1 MRITF
6 FASALAFALS
16 AHAGGNA
23 GEVIKLA
30 SEGALAYATR
40 AGKTRFEVHVGT
52 KVRHVLVLSR
62 DAMVSPSAAPS
73 SVKVVAEMKGPTL
86 ILIDT
91 YPSVA
96 GGMSLCKAGEERFL
110 RVLAMSGKQPK
121 ETLRIKLESCRENI
135 ELAAPGIV
143 WQAPSS
149 TLNLDWLQGPMQKG
163 MPESR
168 VIRIDETGHPR

>member
-1 MRITF
+1 MSSMT
-6 FASALAFALS
+6 ASSAYLAAL
-16 AHAGGNA
+16 
-23 GEVIKLA
+23 
-30 SEGALAYATR
+30 
-40 AGKTRFEVHVGT
+40 
-52 KVRHVLVLSR
+52 
-62 DAMVSPSAAPS
+62 DDWQQ
-73 SVKVVAEMKGPTL
+73 
-86 ILIDT
+86 ILPD
-91 YPSVA
+91 
-96 GGMSLCKAGEERFL
+96 L

-135 ELAAPGIV
+135 ELATPGIV